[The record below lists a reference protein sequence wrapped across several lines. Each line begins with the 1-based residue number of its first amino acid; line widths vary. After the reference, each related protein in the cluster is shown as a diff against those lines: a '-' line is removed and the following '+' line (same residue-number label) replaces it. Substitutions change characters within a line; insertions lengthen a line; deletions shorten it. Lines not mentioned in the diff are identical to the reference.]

1 MAVQFNILHNRKS
14 VLILRYISSYF
25 PDLDLRRLLTTKINA
40 LSSLT
45 AFPIFSTD
53 FIDKSELKAFFES
66 NCSQI
71 YFIFYENFITLES
84 NLKQK
89 GKYY

>member
-1 MAVQFNILHNRKS
+1 MLTV
-14 VLILRYISSYF
+14 F
-25 PDLDLRRLLTTKINA
+25 P
-40 LSSLT
+40 
-45 AFPIFSTD
+45 FFSAD
-53 FIDKSELKAFFES
+53 IIDKSELKAFFES

-89 GKYY
+89 GEYKLSFLFYEQHTH